1 MIINLIFCD
10 IFATPRC
17 SAYSPPRMVKDV
29 FHCAFS
35 KSICLYTSYS
45 YFLTSWV
52 KSFRSW
58 VNIFFMIMTSKIGS
72 LLFMQFEHFSYP
84 RDCLFKSFSFCL
96 LSFFLIQ
103 LNIQVVGVKIHI
115 NIVWRMSYFGSM
127 IDIENIQR
135 KPGLSLE
142 KAPRLLTRKPHKQT
156 LT

>member
-1 MIINLIFCD
+1 
-10 IFATPRC
+10 
-17 SAYSPPRMVKDV
+17 
-29 FHCAFS
+29 
-35 KSICLYTSYS
+35 
-45 YFLTSWV
+45 
-52 KSFRSW
+52 
-58 VNIFFMIMTSKIGS
+58 MIMTSKIGS

-103 LNIQVVGVKIHI
+103 LNIWVVGVKIHI

-156 LT
+156 LSTGLSSQTRVWPSALQSQSWTISGLLTYLTFSKIPKVIN